1 MSKPKRGGKTATF
14 NIPFEPKDTSIPK
27 DPNIPKDTTNP
38 KDVKDPPAPHNLL
51 LNENYKEEMKYEA
64 HEILDKYV
72 SLLMEYSLF
81 LVEKIA
87 LKNTQLRIFVF
98 IRGLDTITHVFNGL
112 LFYTKNAE
120 LAFYHSQKAFYFYA
134 EFIEQISD
142 TQNSFLK
149 LSSRDAVLF
158 VYKRTLFE
166 LHNEF
171 IKHPNDTQS
180 FMHSLDPY
188 YNIYRG
194 LACSFFCHS
203 LNHCNN
209 KEKTTSCVS
218 EFTKKMI
225 AFSKRLNYLIVDGET
240 LRMMQ
245 SAVAQRYH
253 DNIDDCFSAYDTLIT
268 KVSKGHSIH

>member
-1 MSKPKRGGKTATF
+1 MSKPKRGGKTASF
-14 NIPFEPKDTSIPK
+14 GIPSDANPPSHPT
-27 DPNIPKDTTNP
+27 NPKDTTKPTNP
-38 KDVKDPPAPHNLL
+38 LDPPTPHNLL
-51 LNENYKEEMKYEA
+51 LNENYKEEMKYEV

-72 SLLMEYSLF
+72 SLLTEYSMF

-87 LKNTQLRIFVF
+87 LKNAQLRTFVF

-203 LNHCNN
+203 LNHCDN

-240 LRMMQ
+240 LARMQ
-245 SAVAQRYH
+245 SAVAQRYD
-253 DNIDDCFSAYDTLIT
+253 DNIDACFNAYETLIT
-268 KVSKGHSIH
+268 KVSKGQSIH

>member
-1 MSKPKRGGKTATF
+1 MSKPKRAGKSAKFDVPSDQPT
-14 NIPFEPKDTSIPK
+14 N
-27 DPNIPKDTTNP
+27 PKDTTNP
-38 KDVKDPPAPHNLL
+38 KDPSQPSDSPTPHNLL
-51 LNENYKEEMKYEA
+51 LNENYKEEMKYEV

-72 SLLMEYSLF
+72 SLLTEYSMF

-87 LKNTQLRIFVF
+87 LKNVQLRTFVF

-188 YNIYRG
+188 YHIYRHI
-194 LACSFFCHS
+194 ACTFFSKHMDA
-203 LNHCNN
+203 
-209 KEKTTSCVS
+209 KEHTDQSASCVS

-225 AFSKRLNYLIVDGET
+225 AFSKRLNYLIVERDT
-240 LRMMQ
+240 LERMKSSVSERGGQ
-245 SAVAQRYH
+245 
-253 DNIDDCFSAYDTLIT
+253 DIDLCFNAYDALIT
-268 KVSKGHSIH
+268 KVSKGQPIH